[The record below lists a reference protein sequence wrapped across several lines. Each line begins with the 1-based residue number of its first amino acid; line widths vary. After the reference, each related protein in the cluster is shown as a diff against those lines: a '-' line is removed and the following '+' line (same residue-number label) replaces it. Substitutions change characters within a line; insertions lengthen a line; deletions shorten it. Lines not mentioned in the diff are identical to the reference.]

1 MINYKETYKESHMR
15 VLYVVAMKSYGSLN
29 KLCIDVGIKRQY
41 VTQCRRK
48 GIPLDYAGYLGRKFN
63 ISPAVFCYETF
74 LMMSTKVI
82 SYNDILKGE
91 SYFTPEEKKY
101 ILAGAHIRDAKSW
114 IKLKDESVR
123 L

>member
-1 MINYKETYKESHMR
+1 MIDYKEMYKESHMR
-15 VLYVVAMKSYGSLN
+15 SLYVVAMKSYGSLN

-41 VTQCRRK
+41 VTQCRKK

-63 ISPAVFCYETF
+63 ISPAVFCYETS

-91 SYFTPEEKKY
+91 SYFTLEEKKY